1 MIRRLSAGV
10 AVLALLL
17 AACGDDD
24 DEVSSDTTEPTSET
38 TDAGVGSGDD
48 YGGNG
53 GDRRAAG
60 TAVAI
65 VDFAF
70 DPSTI
75 EVGAGSTVTWTN
87 EDGVTHTVTAGT
99 PGSAEETFD
108 ESLDGGASAEVTF
121 DEAGTFP
128 YFCAIHTDMTG
139 EVVVS

>member
-24 DEVSSDTTEPTSET
+24 DEESSDTTESTSET
-38 TDAGVGSGDD
+38 TNAGDD
-48 YGGNG
+48 
-53 GDRRAAG
+53 GDDDGSDGSAAG
-60 TAVAI
+60 TAVTI

-75 EVGAGSTVTWTN
+75 EVGAGSSVTWTN
-87 EDGVTHTVTAGT
+87 DDGVTHTVTAGT

-108 ESLDGGASAEVTF
+108 ESLDGGATAEVTF
-121 DEAGTFP
+121 DDAGTFP
-128 YFCAIHTDMTG
+128 YFCAIHTNMTG